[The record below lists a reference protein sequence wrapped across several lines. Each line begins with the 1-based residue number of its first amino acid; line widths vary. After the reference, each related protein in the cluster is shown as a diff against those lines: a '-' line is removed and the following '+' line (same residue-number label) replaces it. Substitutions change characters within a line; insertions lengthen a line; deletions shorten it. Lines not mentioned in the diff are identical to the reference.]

1 MALQQTTL
9 GERATSFEDLVRVL
23 LIIAAVIVVMI
34 ALTAVFGVGQTGPSY
49 DIVPDPAAAAG
60 LPF

>member
-9 GERATSFEDLVRVL
+9 QERARSHADLVRVL
-23 LIIAAVIVVMI
+23 LTIAAVIVVML

-49 DIVPDPAAAAG
+49 EVVPDPAAGLG